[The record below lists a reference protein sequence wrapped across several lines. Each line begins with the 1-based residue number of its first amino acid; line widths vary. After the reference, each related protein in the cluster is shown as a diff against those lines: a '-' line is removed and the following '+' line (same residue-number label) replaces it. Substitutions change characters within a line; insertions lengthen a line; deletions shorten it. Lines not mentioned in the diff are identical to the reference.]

1 MDLLRTLMVALFPVL
16 ENIEP
21 VEVIWF
27 FGAIAVLM
35 ITRRQFHPR
44 YEFLYRWM
52 TGFSVSVVIIT
63 IIASLAA
70 GARISEVI
78 WRSSLVLLTLSAVTM
93 VVIRT
98 WSSFEDLKSGSKPK
112 PKKK

>member
-1 MDLLRTLMVALFPVL
+1 MDLIKTFLIALFPML
-16 ENIEP
+16 ESVEP
-21 VEVIWF
+21 VEVLWF
-27 FGAIAVLM
+27 IGAVGVLM

-52 TGFSVSVVIIT
+52 IGFSISVVIIT
-63 IIASLAA
+63 IIASMAA
-70 GARISEVI
+70 GARISEVL
-78 WRSSLVLLTLSAVTM
+78 WRSSLVMLTLSAVTM

-98 WSSFEDLKSGSKPK
+98 WSSFEELKTGVKPK

>member
-1 MDLLRTLMVALFPVL
+1 MDLLKTLFIALFPALESVDPIEAVWFIAAVFVL
-16 ENIEP
+16 
-21 VEVIWF
+21 F
-27 FGAIAVLM
+27 L
-35 ITRRQFHPR
+35 TRRRFHQR

-52 TGFSVSVVIIT
+52 IGFSISVVIIT

-70 GARISEVI
+70 GAQISEVV

-93 VVIRT
+93 VVIKT
-98 WSSFEDLKSGSKPK
+98 WSSVEELKSGTKPK